1 MLFKKTKENRDIVLP
16 EMVKSLNCFKQQLK
30 TLELEGYTSLEELR
44 CACNY
49 LSTLDLSNNHLL
61 KYLDC
66 NNNYLGAL
74 DLSNNPLLEQLY
86 CDFNCFKTL
95 DLSNNPLLEVLS
107 CSGNYLTALD
117 LSKNSLLKALSLY
130 NIGITSLDLTNNP
143 ELIILDCI
151 PPKYEDYIKQRNF
164 MNILDLSKNLK
175 LEAVSVFGVK
185 EIYICKEQEMKSWV
199 KDLKLWARVYQTS
212 IVVC

>member
-1 MLFKKTKENRDIVLP
+1 
-16 EMVKSLNCFKQQLK
+16 MVKSLNYFKQQLK

-49 LSTLDLSNNHLL
+49 LTTLDLSNNHLL

-66 NNNYLGAL
+66 SSNHLTVL
-74 DLSNNPLLEQLY
+74 DLSNNPLLEQLH
-86 CDFNCFKTL
+86 CDFNCLSAL
-95 DLSNNPLLEVLS
+95 DLSNNPLLKQFT
-107 CSGNYLTALD
+107 CSGNYLTTLD
-117 LSKNSLLKALSLY
+117 LSNNHLLKSLGLY

-143 ELIILDCI
+143 ELIMLDCV
-151 PPKYEDYIKQRNF
+151 PPKYEDYIRQRNF
-164 MNILDLSKNLK
+164 MNILDLRNNLK
-175 LEAVSVFGVK
+175 LEAVRVFGVK

-199 KDLKLWARVYQTS
+199 KDLKLWNHVYQTS

>member
-1 MLFKKTKENRDIVLP
+1 MT
-16 EMVKSLNCFKQQLK
+16 
-30 TLELEGYTSLEELR
+30 
-44 CACNY
+44 
-49 LSTLDLSNNHLL
+49 TLDLSNNHLL

-66 NNNYLGAL
+66 SSNYLGAL
-74 DLSNNPLLEQLY
+74 DLSKNPLLEELY
-86 CDFNCFKTL
+86 CDFNCFRTL
-95 DLSNNPLLEVLS
+95 DLSNNPLLGLLS

-117 LSKNSLLKALSLY
+117 LSKNPLLKVLGLY

-143 ELIILDCI
+143 ELIMLDCI

-164 MNILDLSKNLK
+164 MNILDLRNNLK
-175 LEAVSVFGVK
+175 LETVRVFGVK

-199 KDLKLWARVYQTS
+199 KDLKLWAHVYQTS

>member
-1 MLFKKTKENRDIVLP
+1 MSFFSKKTKENNDILLP

-44 CACNY
+44 CACNH
-49 LSTLDLSNNHLL
+49 LTTLDLSNNHLL

-66 NNNYLGAL
+66 SSNYLGVL
-74 DLSNNPLLEQLY
+74 DLSKNPLLEELY
-86 CDFNCFKTL
+86 CDFNCFRTL
-95 DLSNNPLLEVLS
+95 DLSNNH
-107 CSGNYLTALD
+107 
-117 LSKNSLLKALSLY
+117 LLKSLGLY

-143 ELIILDCI
+143 ELIMLDCI

-164 MNILDLSKNLK
+164 MNILDLRKNLK
-175 LEAVSVFGVK
+175 LEAVCVFGVK

-199 KDLKLWARVYQTS
+199 KDLKLWAHVYQTS

>member
-1 MLFKKTKENRDIVLP
+1 MSFFSKKTKENNDILLP

-44 CACNY
+44 CACNH
-49 LSTLDLSNNHLL
+49 LTTLDLSNNHLL

-66 NNNYLGAL
+66 SSNYLGVL
-74 DLSNNPLLEQLY
+74 DLSKNPLLEELY
-86 CDFNCFKTL
+86 CDFNCFRTL
-95 DLSNNPLLEVLS
+95 DLSNNH
-107 CSGNYLTALD
+107 
-117 LSKNSLLKALSLY
+117 LLKSLGLY

-143 ELIILDCI
+143 ELIMLDCI

-164 MNILDLSKNLK
+164 MNILDLRNNLK
-175 LEAVSVFGVK
+175 LETVRVFGVK

-199 KDLKLWARVYQTS
+199 KDLKLWAHVYQTS